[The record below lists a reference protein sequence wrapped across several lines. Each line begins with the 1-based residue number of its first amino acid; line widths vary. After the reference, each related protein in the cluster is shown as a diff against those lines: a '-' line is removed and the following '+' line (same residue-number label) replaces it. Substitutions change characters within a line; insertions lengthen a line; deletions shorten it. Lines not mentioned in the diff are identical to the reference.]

1 MKRYLPVRTA
11 MASAIF
17 AIFMMSALRVAQVEA
32 SDQPPANQIMEG
44 IDRVRNPDQPY
55 RVTMALTEYV
65 NGKARDRDGLVVHVK
80 QDEQSR
86 QFTNLVRYAEPPRD
100 AGKMV
105 LFKGKDL

>member
-65 NGKARDRDGLVVHVK
+65 NGKARDRDGYPGSLVPEFHK
-80 QDEQSR
+80 RIALLFE
-86 QFTNLVRYAEPPRD
+86 VRRRSAPSP
-100 AGKMV
+100 
-105 LFKGKDL
+105 